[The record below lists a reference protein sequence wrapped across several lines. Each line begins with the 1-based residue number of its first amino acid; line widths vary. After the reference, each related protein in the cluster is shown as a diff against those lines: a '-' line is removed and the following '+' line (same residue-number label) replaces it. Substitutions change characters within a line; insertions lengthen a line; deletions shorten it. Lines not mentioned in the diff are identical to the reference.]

1 MKGMGRVVGSLAL
14 LLCLHTPAVA
24 VHTRFWELRG
34 LEGMLS
40 GKTEGLS
47 LTPEGTLLLAPDL
60 LSLPLELPEF
70 PPQPF
75 LWRAVQDRQGNLYVG
90 SGIRGLVYR
99 VSPEGDV
106 EPFFQVP
113 ELEVH
118 ALAVDGSGA
127 LLVGSSP
134 PGRVYR
140 VQPDGNAELFFEP
153 LERYIWDLAL
163 DRDGALFVATGEQ
176 GILYKVSPEGEGTI
190 YFDSDEPHLVSLA
203 LDVDGMVYVGSSGS
217 GRLYRVGPDGL
228 AQVVMDSDAQEVAH
242 VALTP
247 DGTVFAAVN
256 GIVPPQEKKKDDEE
270 PKERLAGELPAAATP
285 APLGLEDL
293 AGTQEEIL
301 PDRRQETALTL
312 RSTLYRIPPV
322 GAPSAVW
329 TSEKSGIHSLL
340 VQPDGRA
347 YFGTGVPGRLYLL
360 EDGQTAPRLLAR
372 FPESQVTSLAG
383 DSGSVLYAA
392 TSNPGRLYRAVEE
405 HGHSGEYLSRIR
417 DAGGRAHWGQVHWDA
432 SAPAGSRVEVS
443 SRSGN
448 SSAADNTWSDWSAAY
463 DQADGSR
470 ISSPPARFLQLRAR
484 LSRLG
489 EAPTPRLRS
498 LEVSYQEEN
507 RRPELSELQ
516 VLPADQEDPESNTT
530 RREGTP
536 QEMEIRWSAQDP
548 NGDELDFDLF
558 LIPVQDP
565 EARKELARG
574 WSESTFRW
582 DTTATPAG
590 TYRVQLHAS
599 DGPDNDHRSALE
611 AQITSESLVVDR
623 TPPTLEVLSSS
634 GQGSQARITFQ
645 VADAVSPVVRAE
657 YTTGDP
663 PRRHRIAAADGL
675 DDQKVERY
683 ELVIPDLAPG
693 SHRIRLTAED
703 REGNR
708 ASTTVSVEVEP

>member
-1 MKGMGRVVGSLAL
+1 MGRVVGALAL

-24 VHTRFWELRG
+24 VHTRFWELQG
-34 LEGMLS
+34 LERMLS

-60 LSLPLELPEF
+60 LSLPLGLPEF

-75 LWRAVQDRQGNLYVG
+75 LWRAVEDRQGFLYVG

-99 VSPEGDV
+99 VSPEGEV
-106 EPFFQVP
+106 EPFFQAP

-127 LLVGSSP
+127 LLVGASP
-134 PGRVYR
+134 PGRVYL
-140 VQPDGNAELFFEP
+140 VQPDGSAELFFEP
-153 LERYIWDLAL
+153 LERYIWDLAV

-176 GILYKVSPEGEGTI
+176 GVLYKVSPEGEGTI

-217 GRLYRVGPDGL
+217 GRLYRVGPDGT

-256 GIVPPQEKKKDDEE
+256 ELVPPQEKTKEEEDQE
-270 PKERLAGELPAAATP
+270 PKERLAGELPRAATP
-285 APLGLEDL
+285 ALLGLEDL
-293 AGTQEEIL
+293 AGTREEML

-322 GAPSAVW
+322 GAPTAVW
-329 TSEKSGIHSLL
+329 TSETAGIHSLL
-340 VQPDGRA
+340 VEPDGRV

-372 FPESQVTSLAG
+372 FSESQVTSLAG
-383 DSGSVLYAA
+383 GSDSVLYVA

-417 DAGGRAHWGQVHWDA
+417 DAGGMAHWGQVHWDA
-432 SAPAGSRVEVS
+432 STPAGSRVEVS

-448 SSAADNTWSDWSAAY
+448 SSAPDNTWSDWSAAY
-463 DQADGSR
+463 DRADGSR

-489 EAPTPRLRS
+489 EAPTPWLRS
-498 LEVSYQEEN
+498 LQVSYQEEN
-507 RRPELSELQ
+507 RRPELSELEI
-516 VLPADQEDPESNTT
+516 LPADQEDPGSNPT

-536 QEMEIRWSAQDP
+536 RAMDIRWQAVDL
-548 NGDELDFDLF
+548 NGDELEFDLF

-565 EARKELARG
+565 EQRTELALG

-582 DTTATPAG
+582 DTAGTPAG

-599 DGPDNDHRSALE
+599 DGPDNDHRSALD
-611 AQITSESLVVDR
+611 AQITSEPLVVDR

-645 VADAVSPVVRAE
+645 VTDAVSPVVRAE
-657 YTTGDP
+657 YITGDP
-663 PRRHRIAAADGL
+663 PRRHRIIAADGL

-683 ELVIPDLAPG
+683 ELIIPDLAPG
-693 SHRIRLTAED
+693 THRIHLTAED